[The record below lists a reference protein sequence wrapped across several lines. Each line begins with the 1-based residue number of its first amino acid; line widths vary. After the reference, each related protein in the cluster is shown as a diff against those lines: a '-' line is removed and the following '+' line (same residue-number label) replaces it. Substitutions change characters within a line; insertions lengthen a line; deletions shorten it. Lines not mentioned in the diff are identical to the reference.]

1 MRNPNGYG
9 SVVYL
14 GKSRRLPYGVRKTVK
29 FELNGESC
37 TQKYKYYGYYATKR
51 EAMIALAKL
60 NQRKLDAS
68 AADYTFG
75 EMFEEWY
82 ERHTRNL
89 EEASAKKLKSIYK
102 NYCAVLGDVSI
113 ISVTEAALQEILD
126 DCERGY
132 QTQVTIKQVLQGVM
146 GYTQDRG
153 LRVDDP
159 STMLIAG
166 GEQGIRP
173 HKVFTMRAQAEMRN
187 DPLAWT
193 IYFLLYSGLRI
204 EELLR
209 IKMADVHL
217 DEQYI
222 VGGIKSR
229 AGKQRIIPIHRF
241 LLPLVKERLGQTYL
255 VELDGARMAY
265 KQYRSQVWDPVM
277 KKYGH
282 DYTPHDTRHTFMTA
296 MHKAGVS
303 DLYIQKIVGHTP
315 KNTAHSV
322 YTHIEPADLVA
333 AINRLN

>member
-29 FELNGESC
+29 FELNGEAC
-37 TQKYKYYGYYATKR
+37 TQKYKYFGYYATKR

-75 EMFEEWY
+75 EMFEEWHD
-82 ERHTRNL
+82 RHTRNL
-89 EEASAKKLKSIYK
+89 EEASAKKLKSIYN
-102 NYCAVLGDVSI
+102 NYCSGLGGVSI
-113 ISVTEAALQEILD
+113 VSVTETALQDILD
-126 DCERGY
+126 NCERGY
-132 QTQVTIKQVLQGVM
+132 QTQIAIKQVLQGVM
-146 GYTQDRG
+146 SYTQSRG

-159 STMLIAG
+159 SAMLIARG
-166 GEQGIRP
+166 DQSIRP

-187 DPLAWT
+187 DPDAWT
-193 IYFLLYSGLRI
+193 IFFMLYSGVRI

-209 IKMADVHL
+209 IKMADVNI

-222 VGGIKSR
+222 VGGVKSK

-241 LLPLVKERLGQTYL
+241 LLPLVQERLGQTYL
-255 VELDGARMAY
+255 VELDGSRMAY
-265 KQYRSQVWDPVM
+265 KKYRSSVWDPVM

-333 AINRLN
+333 AINRLK